1 MKSNFFTIL
10 LALAATSLSGQNAS
24 WQQFYPNTDAYGL
37 AARGNTIL
45 AATYFGLVQFDTL
58 GNATYYDPVNSG
70 LPFRQARKVAID
82 QAGDWWV
89 THPGGVAQYDGS
101 NWTNWDTTLMGLSFW
116 TSNATVLKTSPDGR
130 VGVGTSTRGA
140 AVFENNTWTS
150 LTTTNSGLPANAVRD
165 IAFGAD
171 GKSYFATS
179 AGLAVLDGAVWTVYN
194 TANTGITGFSD
205 CKSVALTSAGIVWVT
220 IGSNKFAKLEAGV
233 WTEYTATGIGLTA
246 AGFSLDLIVDAQDR
260 IWVNYSKSISVLE
273 AGNWTHY
280 LESAIGCTMQLTP
293 TNKIQPVLDG
303 AGHYWFWSSDCDLT
317 RFDGQIWNKMPF
329 GGNTPELPGA
339 VYAIA
344 QDSAGNMWFG
354 GDFAENEEVIAR
366 KDGDNWQ
373 TFSPI
378 DLGVVGPSPE
388 VFTAEGDVLGNVW
401 FGMIGGEVLRF
412 DGATWNVL
420 NDVKLAYPLIGDYW
434 TINSDSEGTVW
445 FAGVMAGTV
454 RSNLIRYKAGVWTYY
469 PGDILGLPSDKFI
482 ISIAFGPNN
491 TSWFLSNGGQ
501 LLKFDGAS
509 WETIDITNAGLPFTF
524 ARRMA
529 VAPDGAVWLATDGGL
544 ARYDGT
550 AWAGYTTANSDLP
563 SDDVTR
569 IVFDQAGGMYIG
581 FDIVGSSAS
590 VAVLRG
596 GVWSLI
602 VPPGYD
608 SGLSDEPFEMFV
620 DRDNRLWFNGFQ
632 GSPPVFVYDPML
644 VFTREVFSADKQLT
658 IFPNPGTD
666 VLYIEVSDWENW
678 PVQIAVRNAQGKL
691 LYQQKKTPEDN
702 IVMLQLPAGWPAGIY
717 YLEAV
722 NEKGERQTGC
732 FVRVK

>member
-10 LALAATSLSGQNAS
+10 LALVATSLSGQNPS

-45 AATYFGLVQFDTL
+45 AATDFGLARFDTL

-70 LPFRQARKVAID
+70 LPFRQIKKVAID
-82 QAGDWWV
+82 HEGDWWI

-101 NWTNWDTTLMGLSFW
+101 NWTNWDTTQMGLSFW
-116 TSNATVLKTSPDGR
+116 SSNATVLETSSDGR
-130 VGVGTSTRGA
+130 VGVGTSSRGG

-246 AGFSLDLIVDAQDR
+246 AGFLGDLIVDAQDR

-280 LESAIGCTMQLTP
+280 LESAIGCTMLLLP

-303 AGHYWFWSSDCDLT
+303 AGHYWFWSPFCGLT
-317 RFDGQIWNKMPF
+317 RFDGQTGEKRNT
-329 GGNTPELPGA
+329 GNTPELPGQ

-354 GDFAENEEVIAR
+354 GYYAENDEVIAR

-401 FGMIGGEVLRF
+401 FGMIGGEILRF

-420 NDVKLAYPLIGDYW
+420 NDVKLAYPQIGDYW

-445 FAGVMAGTV
+445 FAGVMNGTI

-469 PGDILGLPSDKFI
+469 PGDILGLPSDRFI

-509 WETIDITNAGLPFTF
+509 WETIDIMNAGLPFTF

-550 AWAGYTTANSDLP
+550 AWTSYTTANSDLP

-608 SGLSDEPFEMFV
+608 SGLSDEPFELFV

-644 VFTREVFSADKQLT
+644 VHTSEVFSADKQLT

-666 VLYIEVSDWENW
+666 VLYIEVSDWENR

-691 LYQQKKTPEDN
+691 LYQQTKTLEDN
-702 IVMLQLPAGWPAGIY
+702 IVMLQLSADWPAGIY

-722 NEKGERQTGC
+722 NEKGERQTGR
-732 FVRVK
+732 FVRVR